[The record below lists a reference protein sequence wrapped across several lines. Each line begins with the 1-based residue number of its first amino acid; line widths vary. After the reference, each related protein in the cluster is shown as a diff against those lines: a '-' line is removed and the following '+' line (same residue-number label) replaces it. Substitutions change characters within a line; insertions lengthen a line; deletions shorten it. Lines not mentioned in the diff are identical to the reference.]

1 MKHVPEGVTKQD
13 VHDHMKP
20 LFDEA
25 DTSGDGLVD
34 MDELRAAMKAHGPK
48 GLAAKDKKKKKAA
61 KELAKEGP
69 TPADVIDACD
79 KNGSGGISRKEAHA
93 CIDEYISDPEENA
106 MAHKMVKKHFGDV
119 DRDNSGEVDEHEL
132 SAAMKAHE
140 GLAQI
145 QKGGKGPS
153 PADII
158 EACDADGSG
167 GISKDEAHACI
178 DAHISD
184 PSDNEMAH
192 EAVDEGFDYVDKDGS
207 GEVDEHELS
216 AAMKAHKK
224 GGKKPKKE
232 LAQQGPPSKKDI
244 KAMVDHCDQA
254 DADGSFDGELS
265 IDEVC
270 ACFNAPRSDVEPI
283 FSMVD
288 KDGSGTVSV
297 KEIHDFIKS
306 HY

>member
-48 GLAAKDKKKKKAA
+48 GLADKKKKKAA
-61 KELAKEGP
+61 KELAK
-69 TPADVIDACD
+69 
-79 KNGSGGISRKEAHA
+79 
-93 CIDEYISDPEENA
+93 
-106 MAHKMVKKHFGDV
+106 
-119 DRDNSGEVDEHEL
+119 
-132 SAAMKAHE
+132 
-140 GLAQI
+140 I
-145 QKGGKGPS
+145 QKGPT

-184 PSDNEMAH
+184 ESDNEMAH

-216 AAMKAHKK
+216 A
-224 GGKKPKKE
+224 
-232 LAQQGPPSKKDI
+232 SKKAL

-254 DADGSFDGELS
+254 DADGSFDGGLS

-270 ACFNAPRSDVEPI
+270 QC
-283 FSMVD
+283 
-288 KDGSGTVSV
+288 
-297 KEIHDFIKS
+297 
-306 HY
+306 